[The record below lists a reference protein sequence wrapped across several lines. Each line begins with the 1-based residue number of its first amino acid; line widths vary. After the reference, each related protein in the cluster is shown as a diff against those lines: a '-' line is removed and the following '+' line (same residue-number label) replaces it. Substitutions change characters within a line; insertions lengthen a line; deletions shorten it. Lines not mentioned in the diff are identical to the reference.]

1 MMSPS
6 LSIVIPSYARADL
19 LTRCLETVTRFA
31 PSATEVIVVD
41 DASRSAIISQTADR
55 FPGVRV
61 IRLAKRSG
69 FCIAANTGVQAAT
82 GDVVELLNDDTEVT
96 LGWADAAVRWF
107 FDPTI
112 AAVAPL
118 VLQNDLARRSHG
130 QFPRIDSA
138 GDEYDP
144 GGFARKRGHGHP
156 MKPDSLSGLA
166 EKRLNEPGPVWGVSA
181 AAGFY
186 RRNVFLAVGGF
197 PEHFG
202 AYFEDVDL
210 SFRLRH
216 AGFETWYDPE
226 SLVWHRVS
234 ATYGKRP
241 GRRTLMQQ
249 SCNEERVFWRNVP
262 QQADKNYLFRH
273 LLVLAGKAL
282 RRMEEGSLAP
292 WTLGRIQAAIT

>member
-1 MMSPS
+1 MVPS

-19 LTRCLETVTRFA
+19 LSLCLGTVTRFA
-31 PSATEVIVVD
+31 PANAEILVVD
-41 DASRSAIISQTADR
+41 DASREELISRTANG

-61 IRLAKRSG
+61 VRLPKRSG
-69 FCIAANTGVQAAT
+69 FCIAANAGVRAAT
-82 GDVVELLNDDTEVT
+82 GAIVELLNDDTEVT
-96 LGWADAAVRWF
+96 LGWAEAALRWF
-107 FDPTI
+107 ADPQI

-118 VLQNDLARRSHG
+118 VLQNDPVRRNRG
-130 QFPRIDSA
+130 FPPLIDTA

-144 GGFARKRGHGHP
+144 GGFARKRGHGRTVSDEFH
-156 MKPDSLSGLA
+156 S
-166 EKRLNEPGPVWGVSA
+166 PGPIWGTSA

-186 RRNVFLAVGGF
+186 RRSAFLDVGGF

-210 SFRLRH
+210 AFRLRR
-216 AGFETWYDPE
+216 AGFTAWYDPA
-226 SLVWHRVS
+226 SVVWHRVS
-234 ATYGKRP
+234 ASYGQRP

-262 QQADKNYLFRH
+262 VRADIGYLSRH

-282 RRMEEGSLAP
+282 RRMEEGTLVP
-292 WTLGRIQAAIT
+292 WTLGRIQAVLQTG